1 MAKDNSSIMRMLPND
16 VEAEQAVLGCMIIDK
31 DAAGSAFEVIK
42 AEDFYRE
49 DNKEVFSAILD
60 LFEASKPIDTL
71 SIKEQLRLR
80 GTLDAVGGIAYI
92 AELASKV
99 PTSANI
105 EYYAKIVEEKS
116 ILRKLIHSSTDI
128 VNMGYNANEEVQVI
142 VDTAEKKIFDIVQK
156 RNVKGFTPIKNIL
169 VDNFE

>member
-92 AELASKV
+92 A
-99 PTSANI
+99 
-105 EYYAKIVEEKS
+105 
-116 ILRKLIHSSTDI
+116 
-128 VNMGYNANEEVQVI
+128 
-142 VDTAEKKIFDIVQK
+142 
-156 RNVKGFTPIKNIL
+156 
-169 VDNFE
+169 